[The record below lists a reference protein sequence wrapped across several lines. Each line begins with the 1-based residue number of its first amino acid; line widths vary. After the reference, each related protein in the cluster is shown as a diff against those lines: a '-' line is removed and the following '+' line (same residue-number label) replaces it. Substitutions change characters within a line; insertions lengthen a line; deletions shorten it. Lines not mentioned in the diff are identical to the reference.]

1 MVEETPR
8 HAGMLPDERAVIG
21 RFGSCIVTVRPAGI
35 RSETLPASE
44 ATIRE
49 PAPTIVNQAAT
60 PAMTDHLDIHPA
72 SADELVAAH
81 KNVFDIWSKGLGLD
95 EHVRYRLNS
104 PSHRRATWFV
114 GCVDG
119 RVVTSLGCYPLRF
132 RMVGR
137 DVPGI
142 AIGSIYTQRE
152 SRGRGFAPK
161 LLNWVEDYQHQRGAA
176 LSVLYSDIEPSYY
189 ARLGYALCPSLEGW
203 RDVRSDL
210 PMPNSTQRLVRVAP
224 ADHLAALSKLY
235 EGYHGAAPLSIARD
249 QDYWTAILAK
259 LPDDEFHALQTPDG
273 TWTAYVRIGRRGN
286 DCWILD
292 YALADDS
299 PELAMQLY
307 GALCPLARAT
317 GASRVGGWLPES
329 ATTKELFELAS
340 RRSEI
345 TMLKA
350 LASQQPLSAEMIHAT
365 SRFCEIDHV

>member
-1 MVEETPR
+1 M
-8 HAGMLPDERAVIG
+8 
-21 RFGSCIVTVRPAGI
+21 
-35 RSETLPASE
+35 
-44 ATIRE
+44 IRE
-49 PAPTIVNQAAT
+49 LAPTIVDQAAT

-132 RMVGR
+132 RMLGR

-152 SRGRGFAPK
+152 SRGHGFAPK
-161 LLNWVEDYQHQRGAA
+161 LLNWVEDYQRQRGAA
-176 LSVLYSDIEPSYY
+176 LSVLYSTSSRVTTLSWATWPRPSF
-189 ARLGYALCPSLEGW
+189 EGW

-210 PMPNSTQRLVRVAP
+210 PMPAITQRLVRVAP

-235 EGYHGAAPLSIARD
+235 ERYHGAAPLSIARD

-273 TWTAYVRIGRRGN
+273 TWTAYARIGCRGN
-286 DCWILD
+286 DCRILD

-299 PELAMQLY
+299 PELVMQLY
-307 GALCPLARAT
+307 GALFTLARAT
-317 GASRVGGWLPES
+317 RASRVGGWLPDS
-329 ATTKELFELAS
+329 ATAKELFELAS

-345 TMLKA
+345 TMLKP
-350 LASQQPLSAEMIHAT
+350 LAGQQPLSAELIRAT